1 MCGRLNLLRL
11 KKHRDE
17 KGLFVVEG
25 HKCVADTLGHF
36 EIVCLIASEKWLAA
50 NETLKGDVYVATK
63 AQLDHISSL
72 STSPDVIAVYKQ
84 PRYVPDETL
93 FTRELTVLLDGVQ
106 DPGNL
111 GTIIRICD
119 WFGVRQIIASP
130 ACADVFNAKTVQASM
145 GSISRVRVFYRN
157 LVDFIGLYQEI
168 PVAGLLL
175 DGNNI
180 YSSPLPKPCFNVM
193 GNEGNGI
200 TAEIRKLLTLRLL
213 IPSYP
218 PGVPTAESLNVAM
231 ATGITLSEFR
241 RREI

>member
-1 MCGRLNLLRL
+1 MS
-11 KKHRDE
+11 
-17 KGLFVVEG
+17 G
-25 HKCVADTLGHF
+25 HLQPIK
-36 EIVCLIASEKWLAA
+36 
-50 NETLKGDVYVATK
+50 
-63 AQLDHISSL
+63 LDS
-72 STSPDVIAVYKQ
+72 YK
-84 PRYVPDETL
+84 PL
-93 FTRELTVLLDGVQ
+93 RELVCENIRQAIIDGTFSPGERLMEIQLADEMGVSRTPVR
-106 DPGNL
+106 PGNL

-180 YSSPLPKPCFNVM
+180 YSSPLPKPCFIVM

-218 PGVPTAESLNVAM
+218 SGVPTAESLNVAM